1 MVCYFLLTSEE
12 EKVTNDTKVTF
23 LKNDKVKL
31 VMPLED
37 YRRILEGSNDLK
49 GAVNMMHE
57 CHTIY
62 LEDLGK
68 LETFEWRLADYLGFK
83 RRVGQNRYHG
93 DYVLC
98 NHPEAKE
105 D

>member
-31 VMPLED
+31 VIPLED
-37 YRRILEGSNDLK
+37 YQRLLKGSNDLK
-49 GAVNMMHE
+49 NAVSMMHE
-57 CHTIY
+57 CCTIY

-68 LETFEWRLADYLGFK
+68 LEVLEWRFKDYLGFK
-83 RRVGQNRYHG
+83 LRVGQNRYHG